1 MVIGR
6 PELKI
11 GWAVAVCVL
20 SMLIVAGAASANDA
34 QQREAIG
41 KFLDH
46 YFSSWSAGDMAAYQK
61 CFHPEATIVFLDR
74 ANARHVSYSLPHFI
88 RTQEK
93 AHQTA
98 AKKMREIPLEKQITS
113 LGPLGQATVRWKLFK
128 GDKIT
133 TGVDLFTLVLT
144 GGEWKILHLTVRND

>member
-1 MVIGR
+1 MVAGR
-6 PELKI
+6 LMLKM
-11 GWAVAVCVL
+11 GWIVAVVL
-20 SMLIVAGAASANDA
+20 SMLIAAGTSSTNDT
-34 QQREAIG
+34 QQQEAIG
-41 KFLDH
+41 KFLDR

-61 CFHPEATIVFLDR
+61 CFHPEATIFFLDR
-74 ANARHVSYSLPHFI
+74 ENTRQVSYALPSFI

-98 AKKMREIPLEKQITS
+98 AEKMREIPLEKRITS
-113 LGPLGQATVRWKLFK
+113 SDSLGQAAVRWKLFK
-128 GDKIT
+128 GGKTT